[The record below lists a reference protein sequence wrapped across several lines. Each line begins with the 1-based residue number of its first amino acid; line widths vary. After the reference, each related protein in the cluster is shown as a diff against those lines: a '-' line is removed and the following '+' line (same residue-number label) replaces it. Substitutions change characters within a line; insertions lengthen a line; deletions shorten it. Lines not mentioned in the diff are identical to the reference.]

1 MRSKIE
7 LHPMSQMTEACTGT
21 YMIYKDYFWIVD
33 KDYFWIVDKDNN
45 LLKYRGMSW
54 QCNAHK
60 EVVET
65 LKNSCYPEC
74 TVVQIPYVYSKIS
87 D

>member
-1 MRSKIE
+1 MNSKIE
-7 LHPMSQMTEACTGT
+7 LYPVKDMTEAKSGV
-21 YMIYKDYFWIVD
+21 YKIYKDF
-33 KDYFWIVDKDNN
+33 FWIVDKDNN

>member
-7 LHPMSQMTEACTGT
+7 LHPMSQMSEACTGT

-33 KDYFWIVDKDNN
+33 KYNN

>member
-7 LHPMSQMTEACTGT
+7 LHPMSQMTEACTGA

-33 KDYFWIVDKDNN
+33 KENN

-54 QCNAHK
+54 QCNAHR
-60 EVVET
+60 EVVEN